1 MWKISLRSLKHST
14 PAAVSGSSELAEPLS
29 PDVSVGYVR
38 CTSCFSLVRHLNRRH
53 LPLSTS
59 LSLSLSLSVPL
70 CINSVQRC
78 SSSLAPGGARLT
90 LSHDL
95 EMERSRFVRNGL
107 RKCLP
112 RHESMLFPSKEPED
126 WRLVHRSTARE
137 CAFLARCPA
146 NTNSAFY
153 SPCFEAP
160 VDSTPSPFR
169 ALEQIHSERQ
179 TRILVDASNNVL
191 KKAVL
196 GRFHQLSF
204 LEGCLVCFLRV

>member
-38 CTSCFSLVRHLNRRH
+38 RTSCFSLVRHLNRRH
-53 LPLSTS
+53 LPLST
-59 LSLSLSLSVPL
+59 SLSLSVPL

-112 RHESMLFPSKEPED
+112 RHESMLFPSKEPEG

-146 NTNSAFY
+146 TQTLLSTAHV
-153 SPCFEAP
+153 SKPP
-160 VDSTPSPFR
+160 VDSTPST
-169 ALEQIHSERQ
+169 LEP
-179 TRILVDASNNVL
+179 
-191 KKAVL
+191 
-196 GRFHQLSF
+196 
-204 LEGCLVCFLRV
+204 